1 MSDAPKFS
9 RKVSNFSEAALNQ
22 LSTLEQEMFAH
33 EEQVTL
39 FENSIEEVK
48 AAPNE
53 LRQACGNLENFQY
66 IKVDAIITADLT
78 SGKDEAKARR
88 KAINARCDAVRER
101 QQVLLEKIKK

>member
-1 MSDAPKFS
+1 MSSAPKIS
-9 RKVSNFSEAALNQ
+9 RKVSTFSEAALDQ
-22 LSTLEQEMFAH
+22 LSTLEQEISAH
-33 EEQVTL
+33 EEQVTI
-39 FENSIEEVK
+39 FENSIDELI

-66 IKVDAIITADLT
+66 IKVDAIITADLK

-101 QQVLLEKIKK
+101 QQALLEKIQK